1 MMIKKALETLGT
13 LMRHLQLRQKSKKT
27 RRVIRMRMTSV
38 TLEIS
43 TKHQQRQKMSLRKS
57 YSKKKTRTEEK
68 MMISVTS
75 VILMK
80 LQPNHKHLQKKTR
93 KAMIKVTM
101 TLAILATLR
110 KLNNNLS

>member
-1 MMIKKALETLGT
+1 
-13 LMRHLQLRQKSKKT
+13 MRHLQLRQKLKKT
-27 RRVIRMRMTSV
+27 RTAIKLRMTSV

-57 YSKKKTRTEEK
+57 YLKKKMLKEEK

-101 TLAILATLR
+101 ILVILATLR